1 VHLGFNGDAG
11 AWLPPDAY
19 GLAPVPVASTRQR
32 RHPALRQ
39 FEAARST
46 MTVKDFIVRFF
57 TWWNGATL
65 NTLVWS
71 SRHGELVGE
80 DEYGNRYY
88 RTRGGRIDPALGFE
102 RRWVIYR
109 GLAEASVIGP
119 AWHGWMHHTTD
130 TPPTVEKVTP
140 RLWWKPHRPN
150 LTGTPSAYRPIG
162 STQAQNRRPK
172 ATGDYR
178 PWRPE
183 R

>member
-1 VHLGFNGDAG
+1 MDLG
-11 AWLPPDAY
+11 Y
-19 GLAPVPVASTRQR
+19 GLDPWPVASTRQR
-32 RHPALRQ
+32 WHRGVRHEKAVP
-39 FEAARST
+39 FDPIIGKT

-65 NTLVWS
+65 NTMLWS
-71 SRHGELVGE
+71 ARHGELVGE

-88 RTRGGRIDPALGFE
+88 RAKGGRIDPALGFE
-102 RRWVIYR
+102 RRWVIYK

-119 AWHGWMHHTTD
+119 AWHGWMHHTVD
-130 TPPTVEKVTP
+130 TPPTAEKVEP

-150 LTGTPSAYRPIG
+150 LTGAPSAYRPIG
-162 STQAQNRRPK
+162 STLAQNRRPK

>member
-1 VHLGFNGDAG
+1 MSLKD
-11 AWLPPDAY
+11 LS
-19 GLAPVPVASTRQR
+19 L
-32 RHPALRQ
+32 
-39 FEAARST
+39 
-46 MTVKDFIVRFF
+46 KDFIVRFF

-65 NTLVWS
+65 NTLAWS
-71 SRHGELVGE
+71 ARHGELVGE

-102 RRWVIYR
+102 RRWVIYK
-109 GLAEASVIGP
+109 GLAEASLIGP
-119 AWHGWMHHTTD
+119 AWHGWMHHTVD
-130 TPPTVEKVTP
+130 TPPTAETVVP

-150 LTGTPSAYRPIG
+150 LTGAPSAYRPLG
-162 STQAQNRRPK
+162 STLAQSRRPK

>member
-1 VHLGFNGDAG
+1 
-11 AWLPPDAY
+11 
-19 GLAPVPVASTRQR
+19 
-32 RHPALRQ
+32 
-39 FEAARST
+39 
-46 MTVKDFIVRFF
+46 MTLKDYIVRFF

-88 RTRGGRIDPALGFE
+88 RAKGGRIDPVLGFE
-102 RRWVIYR
+102 RRWVIYK

-119 AWHGWMHHTTD
+119 AWHGWIHHTTD
-130 TPPTVEKVTP
+130 TPPTAEKVTP

-150 LTGTPSAYRPIG
+150 LTGAPSAYRPIG
-162 STQAQNRRPK
+162 STLAQNRRPK